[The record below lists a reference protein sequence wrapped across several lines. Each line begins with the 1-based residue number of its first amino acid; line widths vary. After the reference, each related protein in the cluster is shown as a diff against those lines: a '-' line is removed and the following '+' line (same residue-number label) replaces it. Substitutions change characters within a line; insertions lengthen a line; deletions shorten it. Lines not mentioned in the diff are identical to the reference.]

1 MFAKKSLKMSKGSSE
16 AVNRRT
22 DSTMPKR
29 KRTKTQT
36 SIYKTLHRK
45 LKIEQYELHLKPRVN
60 SGPPEG

>member
-1 MFAKKSLKMSKGSSE
+1 MFEDVKGVIGSRKSKKDRQHNAQKKK
-16 AVNRRT
+16 
-22 DSTMPKR
+22 D
-29 KRTKTQT
+29 KTQT